1 VRPLRTFETVEIET
15 PASAAIPVSVLRPGS
30 RRIGNSFQKK
40 SGPFEKSG
48 GPESP
53 SKPEEHKKSR

>member
-30 RRIGNSFQKK
+30 RRIANSFREP
-40 SGPFEKSG
+40 GPFEKSAE
-48 GPESP
+48 PESP
-53 SKPEEHKKSR
+53 SKP